1 MFPFLSLILS
11 IVLDIIAHL
20 EHRLVEVVRLVR
32 EYVVTC
38 TVNDLEGIRKKQVT
52 MWSFKG
58 ESNVITEIKLT
69 MISVCELGL
78 IS

>member
-1 MFPFLSLILS
+1 M
-11 IVLDIIAHL
+11 LDIIAYL
-20 EHRLVEVVRLVR
+20 EHSLVEILRLVR

-38 TVNDLEGIRKKQVT
+38 TLNDLEGIRIKNVT
-52 MWSFKG
+52 VGSFKG
-58 ESNVITEIKLT
+58 ENNVITEIKLT